1 MNIENLLEEEFDE
14 EKDIKDLKTIF
25 NEMKVI
31 NEQYLD
37 FECDQMELKWFLGE
51 NDDLRDLL
59 IFLGFIKIGEL
70 KLSDAAYSDKSKAF
84 ITNEWRRTTKYHKPL
99 NKGSS

>member
-1 MNIENLLEEEFDE
+1 MNIKNLLEEEFDE

-37 FECDQMELKWFLGE
+37 FQFDQIELKWFLGE

-59 IFLGFIKIGEL
+59 LLMNGEEPPNIEKILGLNIFIFC
-70 KLSDAAYSDKSKAF
+70 
-84 ITNEWRRTTKYHKPL
+84 
-99 NKGSS
+99 

>member
-1 MNIENLLEEEFDE
+1 MNIKNLLEEEFDE

-37 FECDQMELKWFLGE
+37 FQFDQIELKWFLGE
-51 NDDLRDLL
+51 NDDLR
-59 IFLGFIKIGEL
+59 GFI
-70 KLSDAAYSDKSKAF
+70 
-84 ITNEWRRTTKYHKPL
+84 ITNEWRRTTKYRKNIRL
-99 NKGSS
+99 KYFQY

>member
-25 NEMKVI
+25 NEMKAI

-37 FECDQMELKWFLGE
+37 FQFDQIELKWFLGE

-59 IFLGFIKIGEL
+59 IFLGFIKIR
-70 KLSDAAYSDKSKAF
+70 A
-84 ITNEWRRTTKYHKPL
+84 TKTLRCCLFRQKQSIYY
-99 NKGSS
+99 